1 MVFDIKMD
9 FSWKARFVAG
19 ASMTYSSV
27 VSRESVRLAFL
38 IASLNDIDIMSRDLE
53 NAYLN
58 AKCREKIWFEGGLEC
73 AEDKGKVLIIVR
85 ALYGLKSAGASWRA
99 ALAKVLA
106 GLGFESTKANPDVS
120 IRKAVRPDGFQYYE
134 MLFVFVDDILALSHE
149 ARKVI
154 GDITQFYRAK
164 EGSIKPPDIYL
175 GSNID
180 RIQLS
185 DGREV
190 WCTSPQDYVKNAIS
204 VIEHLFEEDGKG
216 YSLKNEVKN
225 PFPSNYWPEIDVT
238 NELASTPAT
247 RFMQLI
253 GILRWAI
260 KLGRINIFYEVSALS
275 QYQAN
280 PRMGHLEVAYHIFAY
295 LKKHPDMG

>member
-1 MVFDIKMD
+1 MISYQEIGCHMVFDIKMD
-9 FSWKARFVAG
+9 FSRKARFVAG
-19 ASMTYSSV
+19 WHTTEAPTSMTYSSV

-38 IASLNDIDIMSRDLE
+38 IAALNDIDIMSCDLE

-58 AKCREKIWFEGGLEC
+58 AKCQEKIWFEGGLEC
-73 AEDKGKVLIIVR
+73 GEDKGKVLIVVR

-106 GLGFESTKANPDVS
+106 GLGFELTKADPDVW

-134 MLFVFVDDILALSHE
+134 MLFVFVYNILALSNE

-175 GSNID
+175 GSNVD

-190 WCTSPQDYVKNAIS
+190 WCTSPRDYVKNAIS
-204 VIEHLFEEDGKG
+204 VVERLFEEDGEG
-216 YSLKNEVKN
+216 YSLKNKVKN
-225 PFPSNYWPEIDVT
+225 PFPSNYRPEIDVT
-238 NELASTPAT
+238 DELASTLAT
-247 RFMQLI
+247 RFMQFI

-260 KLGRINIFYEVSALS
+260 KLG
-275 QYQAN
+275 
-280 PRMGHLEVAYHIFAY
+280 
-295 LKKHPDMG
+295 